1 MLGAIVVALAIG
13 SQAYTGSPM
22 RASRVATTRS
32 ARQTVAMGTFVEELK
47 FKRFFNRFT
56 FKSFSDCIV
65 AAGLEDEL
73 AKNKYTLFVP
83 TDAAFEEFG
92 APALEALMA
101 DKAKLA
107 EVVKMHMMA
116 GDVEGNSF
124 RWLESNGKKLAMV
137 QGKEYVIDSDGKSAY
152 IGDAKILTYD
162 VETDQGRFHILDYV
176 MS

>member
-1 MLGAIVVALAIG
+1 MLGSFVVALAIG
-13 SQAYTGSPM
+13 TQAYTGSPM
-22 RASRVATTRS
+22 KVSRVAATHS
-32 ARQTVAMGTFVEELK
+32 ARQTVVMGTFVEELK

-56 FKSFSDCIV
+56 FKTFSDAVV

-92 APALEALMA
+92 AAALETLMA

-116 GDVEGNSF
+116 GTVEGNSF
-124 RWLESNGKKLAMV
+124 RWLESNGKKMKTL
-137 QGKEYVIDSDGKSAY
+137 QGKEFPIDSDGKSAY
-152 IGDAKILTYD
+152 FGDAKILTYD
-162 VETDQGRFHILDYV
+162 VETDQGIFHILDYV
-176 MS
+176 LS